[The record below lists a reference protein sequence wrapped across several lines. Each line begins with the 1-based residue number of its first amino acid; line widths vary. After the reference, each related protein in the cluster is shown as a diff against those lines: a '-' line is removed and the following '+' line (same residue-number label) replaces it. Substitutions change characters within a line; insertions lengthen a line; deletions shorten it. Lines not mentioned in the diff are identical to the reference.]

1 MAESPP
7 GSPGP
12 DVQQRTAE
20 TRFAAEAVPRT
31 VGTGGPAQPAIDASP
46 ALAPG
51 TVVRDRYR
59 LESLIGAGTMGQV
72 WKAKD
77 LLVEATR
84 DPRPFVAIKLLSR
97 DMQRV
102 EDGMVALEREAGRA
116 RVLAHPNIATVFT
129 FDVDPHSGLAFIAM
143 ELLSG
148 KPLDELIREEPDG
161 VPRERALA
169 MIRGLAAGLAHAH
182 ARGIVHCDFKP
193 GNAFATADGTAKILD
208 FGIARLA
215 RETDRVADA
224 FDAGRFSALT
234 PRYATLEMLKG
245 AEPHTAD
252 DVYALGLVA
261 YELLSGRHPFD
272 GRSADEV
279 AAHGLRPAVLR
290 DIRRREW
297 RAIERALRVDRSR
310 RWPDAQSFLQALQ
323 GVSPWV
329 PALASLAAALALA
342 AGYSSYLG
350 YVKSQPDVP
359 FESLPAELQTR
370 FRETMDLGD
379 YAYRAGTQSL
389 TGAEAIGVLFDAVSQ
404 YCDAYELHPKNPDAE
419 RALARALQALGERLD
434 GADAAIRADARA
446 GLQSLRQR
454 HRVLAQYQPLVAL
467 VDELE

>member
-1 MAESPP
+1 M
-7 GSPGP
+7 
-12 DVQQRTAE
+12 QQRNAE
-20 TRFAAEAVPRT
+20 TRVAAATGPRT
-31 VGTGGPAQPAIDASP
+31 IGNEGPAQRAIPVSS

-51 TVVRDRYR
+51 TVIRDRYR

-77 LLVEATR
+77 LLLEAAR

-97 DMQRV
+97 DMQTV
-102 EDGMVALEREAGRA
+102 EDAMVALEREAGRA
-116 RVLAHPNIATVFT
+116 RGLAHPNIATVFT
-129 FDVDPHSGLAFIAM
+129 FDVDPDSGLAFIAM

-148 KPLDELIREEPDG
+148 KPLDQLIRDEPDG

-169 MIRGLAAGLAHAH
+169 MVRGLAAGLAYAH

-193 GNAFATADGTAKILD
+193 GNAYATADGTAKILD

-215 RETDRVADA
+215 RETDRAADA
-224 FDAGRFSALT
+224 FDAGRFCALT

-245 AEPHTAD
+245 AQPHTAD

-279 AAHGLRPAVLR
+279 AEHGLRPAMLR

-329 PALASLAAALALA
+329 PALASLAAILALA
-342 AGYSSYLG
+342 AGYSGYLG
-350 YVKSQPDVP
+350 YVKSRPDVP
-359 FESLPAELQTR
+359 FESLPAEVQAQ
-370 FRETMDLGD
+370 FRQSMDLGD

-389 TGAEAIGVLFDAVSQ
+389 TGAEALGVLFDAVAQ
-404 YCDAYELHPKNPDAE
+404 YCDAYALHPKNPDAE
-419 RALARALQALGERLD
+419 RALDRALEAFGKRLD
-434 GADAAIRADARA
+434 GADAALRADARA

-454 HRVLAQYQPLVAL
+454 HRVLAQYGPLVAL